1 MSTTRPF
8 AYNTGPSIPGTTQ
21 VGDIAIGVD
30 ALDYS
35 ENPGGVKWWNGPDE
49 DLGYVIAHPVSGN
62 TQPTPLFSGAP
73 SGQLTL
79 SSTYK
84 GVDIQ
89 LTNSQIATQ
98 LFGYQQSVLG
108 QTLLNNV
115 DKVMF
120 SVLSNLCPNLGN
132 PFFQSIGVGM
142 TSMNYSTQYGAY
154 PGNDS
159 QSVGFSMDGNFY
171 TNGSIVASSLPTWT
185 TNDIIDVAVNLTSGV
200 IWIRVNG
207 GYWNNNINAN
217 PEIGTGGLSLYGLT
231 SFYPVLSPGNNVGQ
245 MTIQNTSTYG
255 VPSGY
260 TLLGTNITASVG
272 FWRSDFKTEE
282 SFIQL
287 SELIAAT
294 DNDPQTFVDGDEA
307 KTWLN
312 DNGYWTSYTP
322 STPFNDLIT
331 IAQYLRNYM
340 PDFRNPSFY
349 DYRLDGSGFEIDDGG
364 GDMYD
369 NGNISSPWVVSNTEY
384 ISTDSY
390 DSVDYPYAVDYTNSA
405 TTETL
410 DTSFGYISL
419 GYEQFNG
426 SQSDTYLPLTVLGS
440 RDNETY
446 GPGLPVG
453 FQTGGNSGADGGGA
467 LSSGLIYS
475 AQTLSGFTV
484 YAFYRETYSAGDPSH
499 CDLYILLGHSNW
511 SSTFGTVSSFAQ
523 PTGVGGCG
531 GYLYTTGAGTQNILA
546 IKTLLSKDSGQLV
559 TSAECQTVVDNFVI
573 RIKQALNW

>member
-8 AYNTGPSIPGTTQ
+8 AYNTGPSIPGTNQ

-49 DLGYVIAHPVSGN
+49 DLGYVITHPTPSGN
-62 TQPTPLFSGAP
+62 QPNPLGIP
-73 SGQLTL
+73 
-79 SSTYK
+79 
-84 GVDIQ
+84 
-89 LTNSQIATQ
+89 
-98 LFGYQQSVLG
+98 
-108 QTLLNNV
+108 
-115 DKVMF
+115 
-120 SVLSNLCPNLGN
+120 
-132 PFFQSIGVGM
+132 
-142 TSMNYSTQYGAY
+142 AY
-154 PGNDS
+154 
-159 QSVGFSMDGNFY
+159 
-171 TNGSIVASSLPTWT
+171 L
-185 TNDIIDVAVNLTSGV
+185 
-200 IWIRVNG
+200 
-207 GYWNNNINAN
+207 
-217 PEIGTGGLSLYGLT
+217 
-231 SFYPVLSPGNNVGQ
+231 
-245 MTIQNTSTYG
+245 
-255 VPSGY
+255 
-260 TLLGTNITASVG
+260 G

-349 DYRLDGSGFEIDDGG
+349 DYQLDGSGFEIEDGG
-364 GDMYD
+364 DDMYD

-384 ISTDSY
+384 ISTSGY
-390 DSVDYPYAVDYTNSA
+390 DSGTYPFAVDYTNSA
-405 TTETL
+405 TTATL

-419 GYEQFNG
+419 GYEEYNG

-484 YAFYRETYSAGDPSH
+484 YAFYRETYNASDPSH
-499 CDLYILLGHSNW
+499 CDLYLLLGHSNW
-511 SSTFGTVSSFAQ
+511 SSTFGTVSSFCTTDRCWWLWWI
-523 PTGVGGCG
+523 PIHHRSW
-531 GYLYTTGAGTQNILA
+531 YTKYFGN
-546 IKTLLSKDSGQLV
+546 
-559 TSAECQTVVDNFVI
+559 
-573 RIKQALNW
+573 